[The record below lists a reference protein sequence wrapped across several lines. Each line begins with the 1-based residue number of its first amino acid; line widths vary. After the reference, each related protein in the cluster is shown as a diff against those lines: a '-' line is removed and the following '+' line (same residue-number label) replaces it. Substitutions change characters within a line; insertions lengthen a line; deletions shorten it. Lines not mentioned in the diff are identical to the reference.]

1 MRPLRIRATP
11 FDVGVDREQLER
23 DIRQLCEEASWAAAA
38 TRAIEGYGPELL
50 GFLYAAL
57 GDEDDARDGFSIF
70 SEALFVGLPRF
81 RWQCQ
86 FRTWAYALAR
96 SAMGRVLRDPRR
108 ADRHVALSEV
118 PEPELNAHQE
128 ARTVTSPFLK
138 SDVKARVRSLRAELA
153 PEDQAL
159 LSLRVDRG
167 MAWRDV
173 AVVMAGTDAD
183 DAALARETA
192 NLRKRF
198 ERIKQRIRALAPS
211 PEA

>member
-1 MRPLRIRATP
+1 LRPVAFRATS

-23 DIRQLCEEASWAAAA
+23 AIRQLCDAASWGEAA
-38 TRAIEGYGPELL
+38 TCAIEGYGPELL

-70 SEALFVGLPRF
+70 SESLFVNLPRF

-108 ADRHVALSEV
+108 ADRHVAISDV
-118 PEPELNAHQE
+118 PEPELQAQIE
-128 ARTVTSPFLK
+128 ARTVTLPFLK
-138 SDVKARVRSLRAELA
+138 SDVKARVRSLRASLA

-173 AVVMAGTDAD
+173 ALVMAGADAD
-183 DAALARETA
+183 ETALAREA
-192 NLRKRF
+192 AALRKRF
-198 ERIKQRIRALAPS
+198 ERIKQRIRALAPV
-211 PEA
+211 PTA